1 MTDTAANVEP
11 APAEAVRQVAAQD
24 GDGSEGTTAGLQSEK
39 AKAKAEAKAKAKA
52 EKEAKKAANV
62 STHILCCSHGLH
74 YVKVIPDAVKL
85 LVKCCTCHTCRQHS
99 VARSKLCRQKQMPM
113 TL

>member
-1 MTDTAANVEP
+1 MAATIHNDPGTSVPDTETAAQNGADTP
-11 APAEAVRQVAAQD
+11 
-24 GDGSEGTTAGLQSEK
+24 EGLGFQSEK

-62 STHILCCSHGLH
+62 RSIGLIPLQSDFLICTQDLKVLNACCE
-74 YVKVIPDAVKL
+74 AF
-85 LVKCCTCHTCRQHS
+85 CRLQHE
-99 VARSKLCRQKQMPM
+99 ARSKQLLHSQMRM

>member
-11 APAEAVRQVAAQD
+11 AAAKAVQQVAAQN
-24 GDGSEGTTAGLQSEK
+24 GAGEAEGAAGPQSEK

-62 STHILCCSHGLH
+62 CSAPRVDSSLHCCGLLADSSSCCRLHSEDRNRRYQQKLIL
-74 YVKVIPDAVKL
+74 
-85 LVKCCTCHTCRQHS
+85 
-99 VARSKLCRQKQMPM
+99 M
-113 TL
+113 TP